1 MRCGRAGAAHSTV
14 QCVSSRYV
22 INNKARMYMH
32 QQKAPRLP
40 LGYLEQGRLDEYVA
54 TARDTYTI
62 RYR

>member
-1 MRCGRAGAAHSTV
+1 
-14 QCVSSRYV
+14 
-22 INNKARMYMH
+22 MYMH